1 MPSIVTCIQNRFIG
15 NISLMSTFRWVLIV
29 SMKKETSNRIWFG
42 LSLRDSIL
50 ALGHHHLNDPFESET
65 NRLENDFD
73 RYIWCVDAEIEIRAG
88 IFFIFEP
95 LTMSMKTCWFMKTPL
110 NRFYASMHFDEKWNF
125 WKLLTQNFSN
135 LINLGHFFRWW
146 NRKPLRMF
154 ELVSLVARTTDN
166 AMLHIHR
173 ETQIPCI
180 CTHADAMR

>member
-1 MPSIVTCIQNRFIG
+1 
-15 NISLMSTFRWVLIV
+15 
-29 SMKKETSNRIWFG
+29 MKKETSNRIWFG

-50 ALGHHHLNDPFESET
+50 ALGHHHFNDPFESET

-95 LTMSMKTCWFMKTPL
+95 LTMSIKTCWFMKTPL
-110 NRFYASMHFDEKWNF
+110 NRFYASMHLHEKWNF

-146 NRKPLRMF
+146 NRKPF
-154 ELVSLVARTTDN
+154 ECSNKLVSSRAQQTMQCYTYTERRKYRVYARMQMRWDKWRPRAVCVCCERNVAHLSD
-166 AMLHIHR
+166 I
-173 ETQIPCI
+173 
-180 CTHADAMR
+180 